1 MLKKLL
7 LITLMLVL
15 PIQVS
20 AGIDMSFKHQAT
32 VASVEAKTLP
42 HTCHK
47 DISASNKDSVALDA
61 KSESGSC
68 SFCLLCVGSGFISTH
83 FSLNSITSPGVFNS
97 SKTSFASRDVSS
109 LINPPI
115 L

>member
-1 MLKKLL
+1 MLRKLL

-109 LINPPI
+109 LIKPPI

>member
-7 LITLMLVL
+7 LIALMLVL

-32 VASVEAKTLP
+32 VSNVEAKTSP
-42 HTCHK
+42 HTCHQ
-47 DISASNKDSVALDA
+47 DISASNKDAVALDA
-61 KSESGSC
+61 KSDSGSC
-68 SFCLLCVGSGFISTH
+68 SSCVLCVGSGFISTH
-83 FSLNSITSPGVFNS
+83 FSLNSITSPGIFNS

-109 LINPPI
+109 LIKPPI

>member
-1 MLKKLL
+1 MLRKLL
-7 LITLMLVL
+7 IISLMLVL

-42 HTCHK
+42 HTCHQ
-47 DISASNKDSVALDA
+47 DISASNKDAVELDA

-68 SFCLLCVGSGFISTH
+68 SSCVLCVGSGFISTH
-83 FSLNSITSPGVFNS
+83 FSLNSIAFPRIFNS

-109 LINPPI
+109 LIKPPI

>member
-1 MLKKLL
+1 
-7 LITLMLVL
+7 
-15 PIQVS
+15 
-20 AGIDMSFKHQAT
+20 MSFKHQAT

-109 LINPPI
+109 LIKPPI